1 MALTRAE
8 INRGYKER
16 HPDKHR
22 QSMKRTNEKRRLR
35 ILKQKEIEVLNEML
49 AVDRNAS
56 VADKAST

>member
-8 INRGYKER
+8 INRRYKER

-22 QSMKRTNEKRRLR
+22 ESMKRTNEKRRLR

-49 AVDRNAS
+49 NGVQELP
-56 VADKAST
+56 